1 VKKVGATAKQI
12 NVPGETCSQQSA
24 IDRISP
30 IWDLAGQQDL
40 CSEDAPIDL
49 VGTRQRLWTR
59 KVGRTQ
65 EPLRIPGGRD
75 SGDVGRWAVNLDHH
89 RSPVV
94 QLDPP
99 NGVDAPGAE
108 TDLRYGA
115 TKSIQAYALRNDCN
129 SDTDPVPC
137 TARSVSVVLS
147 AESLPSD
154 EKVPLGVSIIE
165 ASHGAT

>member
-1 VKKVGATAKQI
+1 MGHGPGTSLVVTPGRPRASSVEKVGATAKQI

-49 VGTRQRLWTR
+49 VGTRQRLRTR
-59 KVGRTQ
+59 KVGRSQ

-75 SGDVGRWAVNLDHH
+75 SVDISRWAVNLDHH

-115 TKSIQAYALRNDCN
+115 TKSI
-129 SDTDPVPC
+129 P
-137 TARSVSVVLS
+137 
-147 AESLPSD
+147 
-154 EKVPLGVSIIE
+154 GVRTE
-165 ASHGAT
+165 E